1 MPRFVIFFVKDVL
14 GGNGRHT
21 EVCQS
26 ILEVDARNEDEAAEI
41 AKQKFCEDS
50 HLCEWSLHADRI
62 LVKAAD
68 FPS

>member
-14 GGNGRHT
+14 GGNGRQT

-26 ILEVDARNEDEAAEI
+26 ILEVDARNENVATEI

-50 HLCEWSLHADRI
+50 HLCEWSLRADRI

-68 FPS
+68 VPS

>member
-14 GGNGRHT
+14 GGNGRSL

-26 ILEVDARNEDEAAEI
+26 MLEVNAANEGEAAEL
-41 AKQKFCEDS
+41 AKRKFCEAERV
-50 HLCEWSLHADRI
+50 CEWSLRADRVK
-62 LVKAAD
+62 VKAAD